1 MAVFPEPQIHLA
13 IDETDARGLVA
24 RITIDHPSH
33 LNILNTPL
41 ILALTSAV
49 NSLRSHD
56 RLRAVILAGAGDHAF
71 IGGADI
77 REMVGLDVAS
87 AREFI
92 SRLHLACAALRTLPV
107 PVIARISGYCLGA
120 GLEVAASC
128 DLRVAADHATFGMP
142 EVQVGVPSVIEAAL
156 LPRLIGFGKAAELV
170 LTGATLS
177 AAEALHC
184 GLVACVV
191 PRGELDRV
199 VERWTHAI
207 LQAGPHAVRL
217 QKALLQDW
225 AQLPLEQAIER
236 GIASFSEAYRT
247 AEPRELMTQFLQRDR
262 HPADA
267 R

>member
-1 MAVFPEPQIHLA
+1 MAASPEPQIHLT

-33 LNILNTPL
+33 LNILNTAL

-49 NSLRSHD
+49 NSLRAYD
-56 RLRAVILAGAGDHAF
+56 RLRAVILTGAGDRAF

-107 PVIARISGYCLGA
+107 PVIARVSGYCLGA

-142 EVQVGVPSVIEAAL
+142 EVKVGLPSVIEAAL

-191 PRGELDRV
+191 PRAELDGV
-199 VERWTHAI
+199 IERWTHAI
-207 LQAGPHAVRL
+207 LQAGPQAVRL

-225 AQLPLEQAIER
+225 AQLPLEQAIAC
-236 GIASFSEAYRT
+236 GITSFSEAYRT

-262 HPADA
+262 HSAET